1 MNQLFLH
8 FQTFPFVPMT
18 TNPDEEPNHLS
29 QLMMEGLR
37 HRRHHAAAEAS
48 SGAGMISERIFL

>member
-1 MNQLFLH
+1 
-8 FQTFPFVPMT
+8 MT

-29 QLMMEGLR
+29 QLMTEALR

-48 SGAGMISERIFL
+48 SGTGKIKKLIRYE

>member
-1 MNQLFLH
+1 
-8 FQTFPFVPMT
+8 MT

-29 QLMMEGLR
+29 QLMTEALR

-48 SGAGMISERIFL
+48 SGTGKFQKFIKYE

>member
-1 MNQLFLH
+1 
-8 FQTFPFVPMT
+8 MT

-37 HRRHHAAAEAS
+37 YRRHHAAAEAS
-48 SGAGMISERIFL
+48 SGAGKIYRNKKWKETKQQPSRASY